1 MTDVAEILHNI
12 ADHTETFHR
21 FLSETGLNSELKSR
35 LIDHIILEER
45 ENTAKLHQL
54 HGTNPSALTQKL
66 LDHSYIL
73 QKIMGEGTMPTDLK
87 QELLH
92 HFIEEHEEWQKDLL
106 GTPSGHVE
114 AGSPPP
120 AKGTEH
126 GAGAHQHQGHGG
138 QGHHGAQQQH
148 GHAARGSEL
157 SHGGHSHGQGAKQQR
172 SHEAHGQKQ
181 SHGGHSHGAQSHKSQ
196 ESHQSHSAHHGSG
209 YQKSSTDSP
218 SNEPETRG
226 WTVGP
231 MWNQGG

>member
-21 FLSETGLNSELKSR
+21 FLSETGLNSDLKLR

-45 ENTAKLHQL
+45 ENTAKLHHL
-54 HGTNPSALTQKL
+54 HGTSPSALTQKL

-73 QKIMGEGTMPTDLK
+73 QKIMGEGTMPLDLK

-92 HFIEEHEEWQKDLL
+92 HFIEEHQEWQKDLL

-114 AGSPPP
+114 AGTSPPT
-120 AKGTEH
+120 KGTEY
-126 GAGAHQHQGHGG
+126 GAVAQKAGAHQHQGHGG
-138 QGHHGAQQQH
+138 QNHHGSQQQH
-148 GHAARGSEL
+148 
-157 SHGGHSHGQGAKQQR
+157 
-172 SHEAHGQKQ
+172 SHEAHGQQ
-181 SHGGHSHGAQSHKSQ
+181 HAQGGHSHGAQSHKSQ

-209 YQKSSTDSP
+209 YQSKSSTNSP
-218 SNEPETRG
+218 STEPETRG

>member
-21 FLSETGLNSELKSR
+21 FLSETGLNSDLKSR

-54 HGTNPSALTQKL
+54 HGTHPSALTQKL

-73 QKIMGEGTMPTDLK
+73 QRIMGEATMPLDLK

-92 HFIEEHEEWQKDLL
+92 HFIEEHQEWQKDLL

-114 AGSPPP
+114 AGSAPT
-120 AKGTEH
+120 AKSTEY
-126 GAGAHQHQGHGG
+126 GAGEHKTGAQQHS
-138 QGHHGAQQQH
+138 HGAQERGHAHGGHGQQH
-148 GHAARGSEL
+148 
-157 SHGGHSHGQGAKQQR
+157 SHGGHAHGEHGQQ
-172 SHEAHGQKQ
+172 
-181 SHGGHSHGAQSHKSQ
+181 HSHGAQSHKSQ
-196 ESHQSHSAHHGSG
+196 ESHQSHTAHHGSG
-209 YQKSSTDSP
+209 YQSNSSTNSP